1 MVQKIIKLGLLVM
14 VCQPLHA
21 QPVASS
27 QVLQQTDSL
36 RLSLPEAEKLFLQN
50 NLLLLAEH
58 SNIDIQSALL
68 EQAHYWENPV
78 LITDQNVYDGKFF
91 RHKTENNQSYGQWYL
106 QIQQTIQ
113 TAGKRRK
120 LIQLASTDLE
130 GSKARFNML
139 LWQLHYLLVTDFND
153 LNESWQSWQLYRHQ
167 IDILQK
173 LCAGMDAQYQAGNI
187 SEKENLRIHA
197 LLFSARAES
206 IDQYNSILDT
216 EKELHNLLNSQDS
229 AFIVPVNPDVT
240 PANIG
245 LPPLQQA
252 IDSCLANRP
261 DILAASINHD
271 RAQKEL
277 NYQQS
282 LRYPDITVGPEYD
295 RLNSYVPNYVGL
307 GISLPLPIFN
317 RNQGAIKAAKY
328 SIGQSEIQ
336 LTQQQKQAE
345 QELIAA
351 YGKFNQA
358 KAGLQMQDSLLG
370 NQYQT
375 MLEHMVDSYQQRQ
388 ISLLELADFI
398 QSYKELY
405 QQQLALINNCYNAA
419 AEINYA
425 AASTL
430 TRISTNTSK

>member
-1 MVQKIIKLGLLVM
+1 
-14 VCQPLHA
+14 
-21 QPVASS
+21 
-27 QVLQQTDSL
+27 
-36 RLSLPEAEKLFLQN
+36 
-50 NLLLLAEH
+50 
-58 SNIDIQSALL
+58 
-68 EQAHYWENPV
+68 
-78 LITDQNVYDGKFF
+78 
-91 RHKTENNQSYGQWYL
+91 
-106 QIQQTIQ
+106 
-113 TAGKRRK
+113 
-120 LIQLASTDLE
+120 
-130 GSKARFNML
+130 
-139 LWQLHYLLVTDFND
+139 
-153 LNESWQSWQLYRHQ
+153 
-167 IDILQK
+167 
-173 LCAGMDAQYQAGNI
+173 YQAGNI

-375 MLEHMVDSYQQRQ
+375 MLEHMVDSYQHRQ

>member
-1 MVQKIIKLGLLVM
+1 MLQRLFKLGLLVIA
-14 VCQPLHA
+14 CQPLHA
-21 QPVASS
+21 QPAALS
-27 QVLQQTDSL
+27 QHLPYADSL
-36 RLSLPEAEKLFLQN
+36 RLSLPNAEKLFLEN

-58 SNIDIQSALL
+58 CNIDIQSALL

-91 RHKTENNQSYGQWYL
+91 RHKTENSQLYGEWYV

-120 LIQLASTDLE
+120 LIKLAASDVE
-130 GSKARFNML
+130 GSKAQFNTL

-153 LNESWQSWQLYRHQ
+153 LNQYWQSWQLYQHQ

-173 LCAGMDAQYQAGNI
+173 LSSGMEAQYQAGNI
-187 SEKENLRIHA
+187 SQKENLRIHA
-197 LLFSARAES
+197 LLFSAKAEA

-216 EKELHNLLNSQDS
+216 EKELHNLLNTKDS
-229 AFIVPVNPDVT
+229 AFIIPVSDAIR
-240 PANIG
+240 PADIS

-261 DILAASINHD
+261 DIQAASINHD

-277 NYQQS
+277 SYQQS
-282 LRYPDITVGPEYD
+282 LRYPDVTVGPEYD
-295 RLNSYVPNYVGL
+295 RLNTYVPNYVGMS
-307 GISLPLPIFN
+307 ISLPLPIFN
-317 RNQGAIKAAKY
+317 RNQGAIKAARY
-328 SIGQSEIQ
+328 SISQSAYQ

-345 QELIAA
+345 QDLIAA

-358 KAGLQMQDSLLG
+358 RAGWQMQDSLLG

-375 MLEHMVDSYQQRQ
+375 MMEHMVESYQQRQ

-405 QQQLALINNCYNAA
+405 QQQLALTNHCYNAA

-425 AASTL
+425 AASKL
-430 TRISTNTSK
+430 TRISTNTTK